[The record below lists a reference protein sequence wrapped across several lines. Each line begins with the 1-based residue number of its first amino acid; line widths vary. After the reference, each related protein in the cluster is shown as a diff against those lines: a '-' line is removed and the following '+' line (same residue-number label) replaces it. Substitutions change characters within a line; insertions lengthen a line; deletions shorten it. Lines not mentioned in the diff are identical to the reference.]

1 MKYTSAEAAKLLRAL
16 NEQHDMLLSR
26 ESQSSTFV
34 AALSEDIESVR
45 PEYDYEKTK
54 AQLADIERRIRMVK
68 HAINVFNTTHTVPGF
83 DMTIDEALVYMP
95 QLSARKSR
103 LADMASELP
112 KKRERGGA
120 QSNIIDYRYTNYEPS
135 AAEAD
140 MLELGDRL
148 AKLQNALDKVNT
160 TEKMD
165 IDV

>member
-1 MKYTSAEAAKLLRAL
+1 MKYTSAEAAKLLRSL
-16 NEQHDMLLSR
+16 NEQHDMLVSR
-26 ESQSSTFV
+26 ELQSSTFV

-54 AQLADIERRIRMVK
+54 AQLTELERRIRMVK

-95 QLSARKSR
+95 QLTTRKNR